1 MTASKKHIIIVAGEA
16 SGDMHAA
23 GLVEALKHQDPS
35 VVFSGLGG
43 PRMRSQGVEIYLDLT
58 RIAVVGFVEVIK
70 HYKEIK
76 QAFDLILTK
85 IDAIKPAAVI
95 LVDYP
100 GFNLRLAKEVRKRK
114 IKIIY
119 YISPQVWAWKEK
131 RVFFIKENVDR
142 MLVLFQFEKDFYARH
157 GVEVDFVGHPLLDAL
172 TVTTPKE
179 KFLESHGLSDKRL
192 TVGIL
197 PGSRPKEV
205 STLLPIMVRA
215 AEILNKEFP
224 PIQFL
229 VMQAPTT
236 PRPSLEDILR
246 ETPLTYRIIE
256 NATYDGINACDLC
269 VVASG
274 TATLETGML
283 QKPMV
288 IVYKTSF
295 LTWALA
301 KFFIKIDNIGL
312 VNVVAGKRVVPE
324 CVQFQATGKRVAR
337 ELKTILTNEL
347 IIADIKIDLKTV
359 KESLG
364 QRGASGRAAEL
375 ILKEIDPQPGG

>member
-1 MTASKKHIIIVAGEA
+1 MNIPSKHIMIVAGEA

-35 VVFSGLGG
+35 LVFSGLGG
-43 PRMRSQGVEIYLDLT
+43 PRMQGQGVEIYKDLT

-85 IDAIKPAAVI
+85 IDTIKPCAVI

-100 GFNLRLAKEVRKRK
+100 GFNLRLAQKLHERK
-114 IKIIY
+114 IKVIY
-119 YISPQVWAWKEK
+119 YISPQVWAWKEN
-131 RVFFIKENVDR
+131 RVFFIKKNVDK

-157 GVEVDFVGHPLLDAL
+157 GMDVEFVGHPLLDTI

-179 KFLESHGLSDKRL
+179 KFLEMNNLTTKRL
-192 TVGIL
+192 TIGIL

-205 STLLPIMVRA
+205 STLLPIMIQA

-224 PIQFL
+224 QTQFL
-229 VMQAPTT
+229 IVKAPTI
-236 PRPSLEDILR
+236 PRSSIENSLQKN
-246 ETPLTYRIIE
+246 PMTYRIIE
-256 NATYDGINACDLC
+256 DQTYNGINACDLC
-269 VVASG
+269 MVASG

-288 IVYKTSF
+288 IVYKTSL

-301 KFFIKIDNIGL
+301 KLFIKIDNIGL
-312 VNVVAGKRVVPE
+312 VNVVAGRRVVPE
-324 CVQFQATGKRVAR
+324 CVQFQATGERIAQ
-337 ELKTILTNEL
+337 ELKAILIDEL
-347 IIADIKIDLKTV
+347 TIADIKTDLKIV

-364 QRGASGRAAEL
+364 CGGASRRAAEV
-375 ILKEIDPQPGG
+375 ILREMN